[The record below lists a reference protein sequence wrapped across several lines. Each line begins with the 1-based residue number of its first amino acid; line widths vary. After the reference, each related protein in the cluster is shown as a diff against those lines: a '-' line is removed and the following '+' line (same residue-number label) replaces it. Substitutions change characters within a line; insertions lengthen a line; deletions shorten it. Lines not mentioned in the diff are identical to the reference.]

1 MSRADWELVEFAEG
15 RDAASLRRSSG
26 GSLLFLIVVVSMIS
40 GAVVWASYARI
51 EEVARA
57 QGTVVPSG
65 RARTVETLEG
75 GIIREILAREGD
87 TVAAGQII
95 ARLDDTGSS
104 ASLGELRAQQ
114 EALLARSLRLEAEL
128 QGLDAPDF
136 NTSGLSPDSALAI
149 RETALFESR
158 TASYLGQRAVLEAQL
173 FQRGQEI
180 AELSAAS
187 DRVVES
193 IALLEEEISI
203 KTESGI
209 IPRAQ
214 ILPLERERSA
224 QLQERDALQSRS
236 EQARGAQIE
245 AEARLKE
252 IELQRRAEINIERSD
267 TLNQLSVIEESLKSA
282 SDVVSRAA
290 LRAPVSGVVSVLS
303 INTIGAVLAPGEEV
317 MRVVPDDDRLQVEAR
332 ARPEDIAFLRP
343 DLPAKVKLTA
353 FDFTIYGALDAR
365 VARVG
370 ADAEQDEAT
379 GEVYFPLIVETNGNT
394 LNRNGETFEIK
405 PGMVASVDVL
415 TGERT
420 VLDYILKPFRKA
432 QLEALRER

>member
-1 MSRADWELVEFAEG
+1 MSRTDWELIEFAEG
-15 RDAASLRRSSG
+15 REAAGLRRASG
-26 GSLLFLIVVVSMIS
+26 GSLLFLLVVVSMIG
-40 GAVVWASYARI
+40 GAVFWAANARI

-75 GIIREILAREGD
+75 GIIREILVREGD
-87 TVAAGQII
+87 TVSAGQVI

-128 QGLDAPDF
+128 LALNAPNF
-136 NTSGLSPDSALAI
+136 SASGISQDSALAI

-158 TASYLGQRAVLEAQL
+158 TASFLGQRAVLEAQL
-173 FQRGQEI
+173 FQRAQEI
-180 AELSAAS
+180 SELSAAA
-187 DRVVES
+187 DRVIES
-193 IALLEEEISI
+193 IVLIEEEIRI

-209 IPRAQ
+209 VPRAQ

-224 QLQERDALQSRS
+224 QLQERDGLQSRR
-236 EQARGAQIE
+236 EQARGAKIE

-267 TLNQLSVIEESLKSA
+267 TLNQLSVIDESIKSA
-282 SDVVSRAA
+282 TDVVSRAA
-290 LRAPVSGVVSVLS
+290 LRAPVSGIVSVLS

-353 FDFTIYGALDAR
+353 FDFTIYGALDAH

-379 GEVYFPLIVETNGNT
+379 GEVYFPLIVETDGNT
-394 LNRNGETFEIK
+394 LNRNGETFEIR

-432 QLEALRER
+432 QQEALRER